1 MLGSLIYLM
10 YCLLKGYIMTEL
22 ALPVV
27 YNNEGVLSYLNS
39 IRKFPV
45 LDAESEYILA
55 KRYQETGDVEAAKNL
70 VTSHLRL
77 AAKVAFSFRN
87 YGLPVSDLI
96 SEANLG
102 LMTAVKK
109 FNPDKGFRLS
119 TYAIWW
125 IKAELHDFIL
135 RSWSLVRIGTVAA
148 QKKLFYNLNRIKAK
162 LGLYDKA
169 SLDDN
174 DVKKVA
180 QALDV
185 DEQEVKDME
194 IRLSGDVSLNVPV
207 NDDDNMAEREDFL
220 VDSSPSQEVILAENQ
235 EYAMR
240 RTKLYNALS
249 GLKDREREILIARRL
264 QDEPSTLEE
273 LSEKYGISR
282 ERVRQIEQRAYE
294 KLTAAV
300 LG

>member
-1 MLGSLIYLM
+1 MADI
-10 YCLLKGYIMTEL
+10 
-22 ALPVV
+22 ALPVLF
-27 YNNEGVLSYLNS
+27 NEGVLTYLNS

-55 KRYQETGDVEAAKNL
+55 KRYQESGDVEAAKSL

-77 AAKVAFSFRN
+77 AARVAFSFRN
-87 YGLPVSDLI
+87 YGLPISDLI

-148 QKKLFYNLNRIKAK
+148 QKKLFYNLGRIKSK

-169 SLDDN
+169 SLDESDI
-174 DVKKVA
+174 KLIA
-180 QALDV
+180 QELDV

-194 IRLSGDVSLNVPV
+194 VRISGDVSLNVPV
-207 NDDDNMAEREDFL
+207 SDEEASDEREAFL
-220 VDSSPSQEVILAENQ
+220 TDNRPSQEVILAENQ
-235 EYAMR
+235 EYDLR
-240 RTKLYNALS
+240 RRKLYTALS
-249 GLKDREREILIARRL
+249 SLNEREKDIFISRRL
-264 QDEPSTLEE
+264 SEQPLTLEA
-273 LSEKYGISR
+273 LSEKYNISR
-282 ERVRQIEQRAYE
+282 ERVRQIEQRAYD
-294 KLTAAV
+294 KLCSSV
-300 LG
+300 LS

>member
-1 MLGSLIYLM
+1 MS
-10 YCLLKGYIMTEL
+10 EL

-27 YNNEGVLSYLNS
+27 YSEGVLSYLSS

-55 KRYQETGDVEAAKNL
+55 KRYQETGDIEAAKSL

-148 QKKLFYNLNRIKAK
+148 QKKLFYNLNKIKAK

-174 DVKKVA
+174 DVKRVA
-180 QALDV
+180 EALDV

-194 IRLSGDVSLNVPV
+194 IRMSGDISLNTPAG
-207 NDDDNMAEREDFL
+207 DDDNMVEKEDFL
-220 VDSSPSQEVILAENQ
+220 VDAAPSQEIVLAENQ
-235 EYAMR
+235 EYNLR
-240 RTKLYNALS
+240 RAKLQKALS
-249 GLKDREREILIARRL
+249 ELKDREREILIARRL
-264 QDEPSTLEE
+264 KDEPLTLEE
-273 LSEKYGISR
+273 LSEKYNISR

-294 KLTAAV
+294 KLSEYV
-300 LG
+300 LR

>member
-1 MLGSLIYLM
+1 
-10 YCLLKGYIMTEL
+10 MTEL
-22 ALPVV
+22 SLPVV
-27 YNNEGVLSYLNS
+27 YNKGVVSYLDS
-39 IRKFPV
+39 IRNFPV

-55 KRYQETGDVEAAKNL
+55 KRYQETEDVEAAKKL

-87 YGLPVSDLI
+87 YGLPLADLI

-148 QKKLFYNLNRIKAK
+148 QKKLFYNLNKIKAK

-169 SLDDN
+169 SLDDE

-180 QALDV
+180 EALDV
-185 DEQEVKDME
+185 DEQEVKEME
-194 IRLSGDVSLNVPV
+194 VRMNGDISLNVPV
-207 NDDDNMAEREDFL
+207 NDDDNVAERGDFI
-220 VDSSPSQEVILAENQ
+220 VDNSPSQELVIAENQ
-235 EYAMR
+235 EYALR
-240 RTKLYNALS
+240 REKLYSALS
-249 GLKDREREILIARRL
+249 DLHERERDILIARRL
-264 QDEPSTLEE
+264 QEEPATLEE
-273 LSEKYGISR
+273 LGEKYGISR

-294 KLTAAV
+294 KLSAAV

>member
-1 MLGSLIYLM
+1 
-10 YCLLKGYIMTEL
+10 MTEF

-27 YNNEGVLSYLNS
+27 YNQGVVSYLRS
-39 IRKFPV
+39 ISNFPV

-55 KRYQETGDVEAAKNL
+55 KRYHETEDMEAAKEL

-87 YGLPVSDLI
+87 YGLPLSDLI

-119 TYAIWW
+119 TYAVWW

-148 QKKLFYNLNRIKAK
+148 QKKLFYNLGKIKAK

-169 SLDDN
+169 SLDEN
-174 DVKKVA
+174 DVKKIA
-180 QALDV
+180 ESLDV

-194 IRLSGDVSLNVPV
+194 VRLGGDVSLNVPV
-207 NDDDNMAEREDFL
+207 NDDGNVAERGDFL
-220 VDSSPSQEVILAENQ
+220 VDSTPSQELVLAENQ
-235 EYAMR
+235 ELSLR
-240 RTKLYNALS
+240 RSKLHKALAELS
-249 GLKDREREILIARRL
+249 ERERDILIARYL
-264 QDEPSTLEE
+264 QEKPSTLEE
-273 LSEKYGISR
+273 LGKKYNISR

-294 KLTAAV
+294 KVSNSV

>member
-1 MLGSLIYLM
+1 LLIERI
-10 YCLLKGYIMTEL
+10 CFMTEL
-22 ALPVV
+22 SLPVV
-27 YNNEGVLSYLNS
+27 YNKGVVSYLNS
-39 IRKFPV
+39 IRNFPV

-55 KRYQETGDVEAAKNL
+55 KRYQETEDVEAAKKL

-87 YGLPVSDLI
+87 YGLPLSDLI

-148 QKKLFYNLNRIKAK
+148 QKKLFYNLNKIKAK

-169 SLDDN
+169 SLDDD
-174 DVKKVA
+174 DVKRVA

-185 DEQEVKDME
+185 DEQEVKEME
-194 IRLSGDVSLNVPV
+194 VRINGDVSLNVPV
-207 NDDDNMAEREDFL
+207 SDEDNVAERGDFL
-220 VDSSPSQEVILAENQ
+220 VDTAPSQELVLAENQ
-235 EYAMR
+235 EYALR
-240 RTKLYNALS
+240 RDKLHKALA
-249 GLKDREREILIARRL
+249 GLKDRERDILIARRL
-264 QDEPSTLEE
+264 QEEPATLEE
-273 LSEKYGISR
+273 LGEKYNISR

>member
-1 MLGSLIYLM
+1 MADI
-10 YCLLKGYIMTEL
+10 
-22 ALPVV
+22 ALPVLF
-27 YNNEGVLSYLNS
+27 NEGILTYLNS

-55 KRYQETGDVEAAKNL
+55 KRYQESGDVEAAKSL

-77 AAKVAFSFRN
+77 AARVAFSFRN
-87 YGLPVSDLI
+87 YGLPISDLI

-148 QKKLFYNLNRIKAK
+148 QKKLFYNLGRIKSK

-169 SLDDN
+169 SLDESDI
-174 DVKKVA
+174 KLIA
-180 QALDV
+180 QELDV

-194 IRLSGDVSLNVPV
+194 VRISGDVSLNVPV
-207 NDDDNMAEREDFL
+207 SDEEASDEREAFL
-220 VDSSPSQEVILAENQ
+220 TDNRPSQEVILAENQ
-235 EYAMR
+235 EYDLR
-240 RTKLYNALS
+240 RRKLYTALS
-249 GLKDREREILIARRL
+249 SLNEREKDIFISRRL
-264 QDEPSTLEE
+264 SEQPLTLEA
-273 LSEKYGISR
+273 LSEKYNISR
-282 ERVRQIEQRAYE
+282 ERVRQIEQRAYD
-294 KLTAAV
+294 KLCSSV
-300 LG
+300 LS

>member
-1 MLGSLIYLM
+1 
-10 YCLLKGYIMTEL
+10 MTEL
-22 ALPVV
+22 SLPVV
-27 YNNEGVLSYLNS
+27 YNKGVVSYLNS
-39 IRKFPV
+39 IRNFPV

-55 KRYQETGDVEAAKNL
+55 KRYQETEDVEAAKKL

-87 YGLPVSDLI
+87 YGLPLSDLI

-148 QKKLFYNLNRIKAK
+148 QKKLFYNLNKIKAK

-169 SLDDN
+169 SLDDD
-174 DVKKVA
+174 DVKRVA

-185 DEQEVKDME
+185 DEQEVKEME
-194 IRLSGDVSLNVPV
+194 VRINGDVSLNVPV
-207 NDDDNMAEREDFL
+207 SDEDNVAERGDFL
-220 VDSSPSQEVILAENQ
+220 VDTAPSQELVLAENQ
-235 EYAMR
+235 EYALR
-240 RTKLYNALS
+240 RDKLHKALA
-249 GLKDREREILIARRL
+249 GLKDRERDILIARRL
-264 QDEPSTLEE
+264 QEEPATLEE
-273 LSEKYGISR
+273 LGEKYNISR

>member
-1 MLGSLIYLM
+1 
-10 YCLLKGYIMTEL
+10 MTEL
-22 ALPVV
+22 SLPVV
-27 YNNEGVLSYLNS
+27 YNKGVVSYLDS
-39 IRKFPV
+39 IRNFPV

-55 KRYQETGDVEAAKNL
+55 KRYQETEDVEAARKL

-87 YGLPVSDLI
+87 YGLPLADLI

-148 QKKLFYNLNRIKAK
+148 QKKLFYNLNKIKAK

-169 SLDDN
+169 SLDDE

-180 QALDV
+180 EALDV
-185 DEQEVKDME
+185 DEQEVKEME
-194 IRLSGDVSLNVPV
+194 VRMNGDISLNVPV
-207 NDDDNMAEREDFL
+207 SGDDDNVAERGDFI
-220 VDSSPSQEVILAENQ
+220 VDNSPSQELVIAENQ
-235 EYAMR
+235 EYALR
-240 RTKLYNALS
+240 REKLYAALS
-249 GLKDREREILIARRL
+249 DLRERERNILIARRL
-264 QDEPSTLEE
+264 QEEPATLEE
-273 LSEKYGISR
+273 LGEKYGISR

-294 KLTAAV
+294 KLSAAV